1 MIDTNPPTGANTT
14 TASTS
19 LRRRITKHKSSHAN
33 NLERLLIREKETS
46 LHRKK
51 DGKQE
56 PTAAQEAR
64 DITASL
70 RRTKAMMQQE
80 LHRISHVS
88 DTISQD
94 GIKLKMT
101 EEEHLSLRGGI
112 RGAKG
117 SLSKLKLKEKEEA
130 IIFWASVVF
139 FYMVALYVLWTRIR
153 IPFFFW

>member
-1 MIDTNPPTGANTT
+1 MMNTNNPYNSRNNSNTT
-14 TASTS
+14 SS
-19 LRRRITKHKSSHAN
+19 LRKRITTNKLSHKD
-33 NLERLLIREKETS
+33 NLRILLNGKQS
-46 LHRKK
+46 LGKKK
-51 DGKQE
+51 DVKGGLN
-56 PTAAQEAR
+56 AAQEAR

-88 DTISQD
+88 DAISQD
-94 GIKLKMT
+94 GIKLRMT
-101 EEEHLSLRGGI
+101 EEEHLSMKGGI

-117 SLSKLKLKEKEEA
+117 SLSRLKLKEKEEA

-153 IPFFFW
+153 IPFILW

>member
-1 MIDTNPPTGANTT
+1 MNTNLHNGSNVT
-14 TASTS
+14 
-19 LRRRITKHKSSHAN
+19 LRRRIPKHESSHN
-33 NLERLLIREKETS
+33 KNLKILLHEENSRQ
-46 LHRKK
+46 RKK
-51 DGKQE
+51 EEKGGM
-56 PTAAQEAR
+56 TAAQEAR

-80 LHRISHVS
+80 LHRVSHVS
-88 DTISQD
+88 ETISQD

-101 EEEHLSLRGGI
+101 EEEHLNMKGGI

-139 FYMVALYVLWTRIR
+139 FYMVVLYVLWTRIR
-153 IPFFFW
+153 IPFFLW